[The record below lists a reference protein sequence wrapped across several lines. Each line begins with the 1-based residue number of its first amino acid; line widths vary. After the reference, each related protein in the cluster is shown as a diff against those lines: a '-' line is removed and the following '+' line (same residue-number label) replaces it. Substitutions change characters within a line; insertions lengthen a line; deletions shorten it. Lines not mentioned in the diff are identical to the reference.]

1 MTEPPP
7 RVNFSAT
14 ANQVSLLSLSLCLS
28 LCLSLSVSLSLSL
41 SLCLSLSPSLS
52 LSFSL
57 SLSICSTFL
66 LMVCSIVIVPFFL
79 DGDL

>member
-28 LCLSLSVSLSLSL
+28 LSVCLSLSLFL
-41 SLCLSLSPSLS
+41 SLCLSVSLSLS

-66 LMVCSIVIVPFFL
+66 LMILCPFL